1 MQIILNADLAIDIEG
16 YIYYIAL
23 MLFLL
28 HHSTGALVLS
38 ADDRN
43 QVLLWSKRQLGRR
56 AHLASVVELDEPTTV
71 DWVEKS
77 GTGIRG
83 SILKG
88 CEAKFSFMADSVQ
101 RLEGLDQERVQSL
114 DSYRTATL
122 KSCNASVN

>member
-1 MQIILNADLAIDIEG
+1 MQVILNADLAIDIKG
-16 YIYYIAL
+16 YIHYIVC

-56 AHLASVVELDEPTTV
+56 AHLASVVELDEPTPL

-77 GTGIRG
+77 GTGIG
-83 SILKG
+83 HSILKG

-101 RLEGLDQERVQSL
+101 RLEGLDQEPIHSL
-114 DSYRTATL
+114 DWYRTAAL
-122 KSCNASVN
+122 RSCNASVN